1 MIQFEDVRHA
11 TRALHDLQGNTLN
24 GLVKGGGIRLSYSK
38 NPLGVRTPTSA
49 TANGLQ
55 LQQALKDLGSVQA
68 SAQYYPP
75 ESSMARQS
83 ELNGGPL
90 GRRDSLQSYPY
101 THPPAP
107 RFSNSANHYAAAVS
121 QIPAHSSYPRSIQS
135 QFGLDSFVP
144 FRLATASTH
153 QQISE
158 PLGPDDRFS
167 HTLTPTVHSA

>member
-1 MIQFEDVRHA
+1 M
-11 TRALHDLQGNTLN
+11 
-24 GLVKGGGIRLSYSK
+24 KGGGIRLSYSK

-49 TANGLQ
+49 TANGMQ
-55 LQQALKDLGSVQA
+55 QQQQALKELSSVQV
-68 SAQYYPP
+68 SAQYYPSEP
-75 ESSMARQS
+75 NLIRQS

-90 GRRDSLQSYPY
+90 SRRESLQNYPY

-107 RFSNSANHYAAAVS
+107 RFSSSANHYSTAVS

-153 QQISE
+153 QQMSE
-158 PLGPDDRFS
+158 SLGPDDRFS

>member
-1 MIQFEDVRHA
+1 MRHA
-11 TRALHDLQGNTLN
+11 TKALHELQGNTLN

-49 TANGLQ
+49 TANGMQ
-55 LQQALKDLGSVQA
+55 QQQQALKDLSPVQI
-68 SAQYYPP
+68 SAQYYPS
-75 ESSMARQS
+75 ESNIARQS
-83 ELNGGPL
+83 ELNGGSL
-90 GRRDSLQSYPY
+90 GRRESLQSYPY

-107 RFSNSANHYAAAVS
+107 RFSNSASHYSAAVA
-121 QIPAHSSYPRSIQS
+121 QIPTHSSYPRSIQS

-167 HTLTPTVHSA
+167 HALTPTVHSA

>member
-1 MIQFEDVRHA
+1 MQ
-11 TRALHDLQGNTLN
+11 Q
-24 GLVKGGGIRLSYSK
+24 
-38 NPLGVRTPTSA
+38 
-49 TANGLQ
+49 
-55 LQQALKDLGSVQA
+55 QQALKDLSSAQA
-68 SAQYYPP
+68 SAQYYPS
-75 ESSMARQS
+75 ESNMARQS

-90 GRRDSLQSYPY
+90 GRRESLQSYPY

-107 RFSNSANHYAAAVS
+107 RFSNPANHYSAAVS
-121 QIPAHSSYPRSIQS
+121 QIPTHASYPRSIQS
-135 QFGLDSFVP
+135 QFGVEFVP